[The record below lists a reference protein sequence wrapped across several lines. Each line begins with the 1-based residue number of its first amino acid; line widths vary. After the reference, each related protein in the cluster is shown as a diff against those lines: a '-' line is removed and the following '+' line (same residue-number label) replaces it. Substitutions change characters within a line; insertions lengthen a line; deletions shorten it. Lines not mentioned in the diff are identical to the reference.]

1 MKTGT
6 KVGIG
11 IGAVAAIVGGYFL
24 WKNVIKP
31 KREAKKAEETKN
43 PSEVSNAIANAPT
56 SSKSGGGSSSS
67 SSSSSSGSS
76 VPFKNKEEGNHFRN
90 WVNDNFPDY
99 AAKLKGDGLDRDGSY
114 NNSHMRQAW
123 KDKGEAY
130 QKAIK
135 DAKAAE
141 EKKAAEIKVGD
152 WTMTNKSSLNS
163 TRQQTYSR
171 PTVSSADYKGRV
183 TGIPKNVKFQVKRI
197 ARDSTNG
204 KKMCAIFN
212 SGYKFNQWYTQGTG
226 FKVYCSY
233 LKKVDFYEDFDGL
246 DGYSY

>member
-6 KVGIG
+6 KIGIG

-24 WKNVIKP
+24 WKKVIKP
-31 KREAKKAEETKN
+31 KIDAKKNEENKSL
-43 PSEVSNAIANAPT
+43 SEVSTNIAQASTRP
-56 SSKSGGGSSSS
+56 SSSSS

-99 AAKLKGDGLDRDGSY
+99 AKTLKGDGLDRDGSY

-135 DAKAAE
+135 DAKAAAD
-141 EKKAAEIKVGD
+141 KKAAEIKVGD
-152 WTMTNKSSLNS
+152 WTMTNYAPLNS
-163 TRQQTYSR
+163 QKQQTYSR
-171 PTVSSADYKGRV
+171 PTFSEKNDYRGRAYGV
-183 TGIPKNVKFQVKRI
+183 PKNVKFQVKAI
-197 ARDSTNG
+197 GRDATNG
-204 KKMCAIFN
+204 KKMCKIFN
-212 SGYKFNQWYTQGTG
+212 TGYKANPFYTQGTG

-233 LKKVDFYEDFDGL
+233 LKKVEFYEDFSGL
-246 DGYSY
+246 DNYNY